1 MLKGII
7 RESIGKSASKTL
19 RRDGYLVANLY
30 GKGSE
35 NIHCAFK
42 LNEFIK
48 AVRAKDN
55 LFLEI
60 DLDGKTYK
68 CVIVEYQKDPITSDL
83 MHVDL
88 KIATEGQVSQFKVP
102 VVAKGTPKG
111 LRNKGV
117 FIYSRKRIL
126 VQAAPEK
133 VPASYELNVTDL
145 DVGDSILIRELPELE
160 GVSIIEKP
168 AQPIVGVIK
177 AK

>member
-7 RESIGKSASKTL
+7 RESIGKSASKAL
-19 RRDGYLVANLY
+19 RRDGYLIANIY

-48 AVRAKDN
+48 AVKTKDN
-55 LFLEI
+55 LFLE
-60 DLDGKTYK
+60 LEVGGKTYN
-68 CVIVEYQKDPITSDL
+68 CVVLEYQKDPVTDILS
-83 MHVDL
+83 HVDL
-88 KIATEGQVSQFKVP
+88 KIATKGQISKFKVP
-102 VVAKGTPKG
+102 VAPKGTPKG

-117 FIYSRKRIL
+117 FIYSRKRIA
-126 VQAAPEK
+126 VKGAPEK
-133 VPASYELNVTDL
+133 LPLNYEFDVTHL
-145 DVGDSILIRELPELE
+145 DVGDSVLIRDLPIIE
-160 GVSIIEKP
+160 GVEILENP